1 MLVVV
6 PSLFRGHCRLDEE
19 VLHSPHMPKNPIASE
34 IAEGL
39 LSAGA
44 TADSVNEKPP
54 LVIKEIAPYPAL
66 FRAEIRRRFG
76 VRLEQKDLDKT
87 IDELASLISPTPA
100 QQ

>member
-1 MLVVV
+1 MLRDQVA
-6 PSLFRGHCRLDEE
+6 
-19 VLHSPHMPKNPIASE
+19 KE

-39 LSAGA
+39 MSAGA
-44 TADSVNEKPP
+44 TADSVNEEPPP
-54 LVIKEIAPYPAL
+54 LISEIAPYPAL